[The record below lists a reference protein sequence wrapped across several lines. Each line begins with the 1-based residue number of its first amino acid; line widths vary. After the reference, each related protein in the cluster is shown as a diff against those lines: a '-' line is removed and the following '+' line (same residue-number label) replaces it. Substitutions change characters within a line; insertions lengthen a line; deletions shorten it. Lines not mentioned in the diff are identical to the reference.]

1 MEATQENRAK
11 VWREWQDHCRSYQ
24 VDPYLDG
31 CDFDTVARVALNY
44 GGRLRQGRRGRP
56 VAAGTV
62 AQDLGHL
69 ATQIGLDRGTR
80 PLHQP
85 FSEHYIVPIQHML
98 AGFKNFDP
106 AVEKKLA
113 CHPDVPAFACNWAY
127 REGTGAQQRAIGDL
141 VVIAFYFLLRV
152 GEYTTK
158 TRRGKKKTRTRQ
170 FRLKDITFFVR
181 NAAGEMVPLPRRAS
195 AKEIMRAEAAT
206 LRISNQKNGHA
217 GACVHHSAI
226 PGAGIV
232 CPVKALARR
241 FVHIREHTRSNEA
254 FVCSYWD
261 EVGRGDVTDGA
272 IRYAVKFAAAMLGC
286 PARGIPIDRVDTHSL
301 RSGGAC
307 AMKLSGHSDTE
318 IKKQGRWAPDL
329 TSFLEYIQQQL
340 STFAAG
346 MATKMSRIA
355 RFTNVESS
363 TTKDDW
369 RESTIF

>member
-1 MEATQENRAK
+1 
-11 VWREWQDHCRSYQ
+11 
-24 VDPYLDG
+24 
-31 CDFDTVARVALNY
+31 
-44 GGRLRQGRRGRP
+44 
-56 VAAGTV
+56 
-62 AQDLGHL
+62 
-69 ATQIGLDRGTR
+69 
-80 PLHQP
+80 
-85 FSEHYIVPIQHML
+85 
-98 AGFKNFDP
+98 
-106 AVEKKLA
+106 
-113 CHPDVPAFACNWAY
+113 
-127 REGTGAQQRAIGDL
+127 
-141 VVIAFYFLLRV
+141 
-152 GEYTTK
+152 
-158 TRRGKKKTRTRQ
+158 
-170 FRLKDITFFVR
+170 
-181 NAAGEMVPLPRRAS
+181 MVPLPRRAS

-272 IRYAVKFAAAMLGC
+272 IRYAVKFAAAMLGY

-340 STFAAG
+340 SKFAAG
-346 MATKMSRIA
+346 MGMKRSRIA
-355 RFTNVESS
+355 RFTNVEGL
-363 TTKDDW
+363 TTKDDL